1 MFLTTKCIKRIEV
14 ISYKGEI
21 FFRTKEVA
29 EVLDVKQPFN
39 FNFYIK
45 EYAGEKKIWK
55 GKRTADFRKP
65 SDDYR
70 TTFIRIQI
78 LCDFLQSEAFEHRL
92 RYNQSK
98 KAELLA
104 ELARYLSKRAGSHVI

>member
-45 EYAGEKKIWK
+45 EKKIWK